1 MFLALSNVKIK
12 TSIVNYSYKTAQNMI
27 TRLKYVIDTIIKKLD
42 NIIDVKNYTKICH
55 KVVII
60 FDVIITILEH
70 VINVTINILE
80 DIKKIF

>member
-1 MFLALSNVKIK
+1 MFIALSNVKIK